1 MSGLAT
7 CITPYFVVNLHGIYE
22 MWIQRDDRRMYV
34 ALFILWIIFNGR
46 LTPEVAVIGLI
57 ISAVIFFFM
66 CKFMDYGIR
75 KEIALYRLIP
85 WGFRYF
91 FILLT
96 EIVKAN
102 IATARFVLNP
112 KIEVEP
118 RIVTFKPDI
127 RSGFLKAVLANSITL
142 TPGTI
147 TINIEDGEYTVHCLD
162 LDLATDIGESVFVRE
177 ICKAQKIL
185 DKA

>member
-1 MSGLAT
+1 
-7 CITPYFVVNLHGIYE
+7 
-22 MWIQRDDRRMYV
+22 MYV

-46 LTPEVAVIGLI
+46 LTPEVAVIGLV
-57 ISAVIFFFM
+57 ISAVIVFFM
-66 CKFMDYGIR
+66 CRFMDYSIR
-75 KEIALYRLIP
+75 KEKALYMLIP
-85 WGFRYF
+85 WLIRYF

-96 EIVKAN
+96 EIIKAN
-102 IATARFVLNP
+102 IATAGFVLNP

-147 TINIEDGEYTVHCLD
+147 TINIEDGEYTIHCLD
-162 LDLATDIGESVFVRE
+162 LDLATDIGESVFVKE
-177 ICKAQKIL
+177 LYKAQEIL

>member
-1 MSGLAT
+1 
-7 CITPYFVVNLHGIYE
+7 
-22 MWIQRDDRRMYV
+22 MYI

-57 ISAVIFFFM
+57 VSAVIFFFM
-66 CKFMDYGIR
+66 CRFMDYSIR
-75 KEIALYRLIP
+75 KEKILYMLIP
-85 WGFRYF
+85 WLIRYF

-147 TINIEDGEYTVHCLD
+147 TINIEDGVYTVHCLD
-162 LDLATDIGESVFVRE
+162 LELATDIGESVFVKE
-177 ICKAQKIL
+177 IIKAQKIM
-185 DKA
+185 DR

>member
-1 MSGLAT
+1 MFA
-7 CITPYFVVNLHGIYE
+7 
-22 MWIQRDDRRMYV
+22 

-57 ISAVIFFFM
+57 VSAFIFLFI
-66 CKFMDYGIR
+66 CRFMDYSMK
-75 KEIALYRLIP
+75 KEKMLYLLLP
-85 WGFRYF
+85 WMLKYF

-102 IATARFVLNP
+102 FATAAFVLNP

-127 RSGFLKAVLANSITL
+127 HYGFLKVVLANSITL
-142 TPGTI
+142 TPGTV
-147 TINIEDGEYTVHCLD
+147 TVNIEDGEYTVHCLD
-162 LDLATDIGESVFVRE
+162 PDLATDIGNSVFVRE
-177 ICKAQKIL
+177 IMKAQACL
-185 DKA
+185 DRVK

>member
-1 MSGLAT
+1 
-7 CITPYFVVNLHGIYE
+7 
-22 MWIQRDDRRMYV
+22 MYV
-34 ALFILWIIFNGR
+34 ALFALWIIFNGR

-57 ISAVIFFFM
+57 VSAAIFFFM
-66 CKFMDYGIR
+66 CRFMDYSIR

-85 WGFRYF
+85 WGIKYF

-118 RIVTFKPDI
+118 QIVTFKPEI

-177 ICKAQKIL
+177 IMRAQEIL

>member
-1 MSGLAT
+1 
-7 CITPYFVVNLHGIYE
+7 
-22 MWIQRDDRRMYV
+22 MYA

-57 ISAVIFFFM
+57 VSAAIFLFI
-66 CKFMDYGIR
+66 CRFMDYSLQ
-75 KEIALYRLIP
+75 KEKMLYILIP
-85 WGFRYF
+85 WMIKYF

-102 IATARFVLNP
+102 FATAHFVLDP

-118 RIVTFKPDI
+118 RIVTFRPDLHYD
-127 RSGFLKAVLANSITL
+127 FLKVVLANSITL

-147 TINIEDGEYTVHCLD
+147 TIDIEDGVYTVHCLD
-162 LDLATDIGESVFVRE
+162 MELATDIGESVFVKE
-177 ICKAQKIL
+177 LMKAQERM
-185 DKA
+185 DRVR

>member
-1 MSGLAT
+1 
-7 CITPYFVVNLHGIYE
+7 
-22 MWIQRDDRRMYV
+22 MYV

-46 LTPEVAVIGLI
+46 FTPEVAVIGLI
-57 ISAVIFFFM
+57 VSAVIFFFM
-66 CKFMDYGIR
+66 CTFMDYSIR
-75 KEIALYRLIP
+75 KEKILYMLIP
-85 WGFRYF
+85 WLIRYF

-102 IATARFVLNP
+102 MATARFVLNP

-147 TINIEDGEYTVHCLD
+147 TINIEDGVYTVHCLD
-162 LDLATDIGESVFVRE
+162 LELATDIGESVFVRE
-177 ICKAQKIL
+177 IMKAQNMMEKI
-185 DKA
+185 K

>member
-1 MSGLAT
+1 
-7 CITPYFVVNLHGIYE
+7 
-22 MWIQRDDRRMYV
+22 MYV

-46 LTPEVAVIGLI
+46 FTPEVAVIGLI
-57 ISAVIFFFM
+57 VSAVIFFFM
-66 CKFMDYGIR
+66 CKFMDYSIR
-75 KEIALYRLIP
+75 KEKILYMLIP
-85 WGFRYF
+85 WLFRYF

-147 TINIEDGEYTVHCLD
+147 TINIEDGVYTVHCLD
-162 LDLATDIGESVFVRE
+162 LELATDIGESVFVRE
-177 ICKAQKIL
+177 IMKAQNMMEKI
-185 DKA
+185 K

>member
-1 MSGLAT
+1 
-7 CITPYFVVNLHGIYE
+7 
-22 MWIQRDDRRMYV
+22 MYV

-66 CKFMDYGIR
+66 CKFMDYSIR
-75 KEIALYRLIP
+75 KEKILYMLIP
-85 WGFRYF
+85 WLFKYSL
-91 FILLT
+91 ILLT

-118 RIVTFKPDI
+118 KIVTFKPDI

-147 TINIEDGEYTVHCLD
+147 TINIEDGVYTVHCLD
-162 LDLATDIGESVFVRE
+162 PDLATDLGGSVFVKE
-177 ICKAQKIL
+177 VMKAQERMDKI
-185 DKA
+185 

>member
-1 MSGLAT
+1 
-7 CITPYFVVNLHGIYE
+7 
-22 MWIQRDDRRMYV
+22 MYV

-66 CKFMDYGIR
+66 CKFMDYSIS
-75 KEIALYRLIP
+75 KEKTLYMLIP
-85 WGFRYF
+85 WLFKYF

-102 IATARFVLNP
+102 IATAHFVLNP

-118 RIVTFKPDI
+118 KIVTFRPDI
-127 RSGFLKAVLANSITL
+127 RSGFLKVVLANSITL

-162 LDLATDIGESVFVRE
+162 PDLATDMGNSVFVRE
-177 ICKAQKIL
+177 VMRAQ
-185 DKA
+185 DKMDRIAGKTHKGDS

>member
-1 MSGLAT
+1 
-7 CITPYFVVNLHGIYE
+7 
-22 MWIQRDDRRMYV
+22 MYV

-66 CKFMDYGIR
+66 CKFMDYSIS
-75 KEIALYRLIP
+75 KEKTLYMLIP
-85 WGFRYF
+85 WLFKYF

-118 RIVTFKPDI
+118 KIVTFRPDI

-147 TINIEDGEYTVHCLD
+147 TINIEDGVYTVHCLD
-162 LDLATDIGESVFVRE
+162 PDLATDIGESVFVRE
-177 ICKAQKIL
+177 ILHAQDIIDRIAGRTVKR
-185 DKA
+185 DS

>member
-1 MSGLAT
+1 
-7 CITPYFVVNLHGIYE
+7 
-22 MWIQRDDRRMYV
+22 MYL
-34 ALFILWIIFNGR
+34 ALFALWIIFNGR
-46 LTPEVAVIGLI
+46 FTPEVAVIGLI
-57 ISAVIFFFM
+57 IAGVIFFFM
-66 CKFMDYGIR
+66 CKFMDYDLR
-75 KEIALYRLIP
+75 KEKTVYMLIP
-85 WGFRYF
+85 WFIKYF

-118 RIVTFKPDI
+118 RIVTFKPEI

-162 LDLATDIGESVFVRE
+162 LDLATDIGDSVFVKE
-177 ICKAQKIL
+177 IMKAQERMDKI
-185 DKA
+185 K

>member
-1 MSGLAT
+1 
-7 CITPYFVVNLHGIYE
+7 
-22 MWIQRDDRRMYV
+22 MYV

-46 LTPEVAVIGLI
+46 LTPEVAVIGLV
-57 ISAVIFFFM
+57 ISAVIVFFM
-66 CKFMDYGIR
+66 CRFMDYSIR
-75 KEIALYRLIP
+75 KEKALYMLIP
-85 WGFRYF
+85 WLIRYF

-96 EIVKAN
+96 EIIKAN
-102 IATARFVLNP
+102 IATAGFVLNP

-147 TINIEDGEYTVHCLD
+147 TINIEDGEYTIHCLD
-162 LDLATDIGESVFVRE
+162 LDLATDIGESVFVKE
-177 ICKAQKIL
+177 IYKAQEIL